1 MKKIFVFIGFI
12 CIFSLCGCIKETQE
26 TIRPVEYTIVTCAN
40 DITKKTFF
48 GYLKSASLTDLSF
61 QIEGKLKK
69 IFPYEGQKVKAG
81 QLIAQLDAPLYK
93 IQVQEAKYNLSNAV
107 IQYENAKNYFER
119 IQKLH
124 AAGGISDNDMDS
136 AKTKMESAN
145 YQIQAA
151 RERYNYIS
159 YQSGYEKIFAPA
171 NGIIVTKLANEQQ
184 YLRAGDPVVKFQSNN
199 DIEAFISVP
208 QDYINYLKRG
218 QGAKIKIDAIKD
230 KIFSATIKEI
240 SETSLEGL
248 SYRVRLKLDAQNQDL
263 KDGMSASAVFVFE
276 KTPQKKLFV
285 PINSILEENN
295 QKVVYTIEN
304 RQENIG
310 TVKKNIVQT
319 GEIEG
324 NNIEITCGIKSG
336 DYLITK
342 GTQEVQEGQRVKFQ

>member
-1 MKKIFVFIGFI
+1 MKKIIIFLIFLSVFILG
-12 CIFSLCGCIKETQE
+12 GCIKKNEQTL
-26 TIRPVEYTIVTCAN
+26 RPVEY
-40 DITKKTFF
+40 ITVKRGSEITNKTFF
-48 GYLKSASLTDLSF
+48 GYLKSSSLTDLSF
-61 QIEGKLKK
+61 QIEGTLKK
-69 IFPYEGQKVKAG
+69 IYVKEGQSVKRG
-81 QLIAQLDAPLYK
+81 QIIAELDAPLYH
-93 IQVQEAKYNLSNAV
+93 IQVQEAKYSLSDAV
-107 IQYENAKNYFER
+107 IQYQNAKNYFER

-136 AKTKMESAN
+136 ARTKMESAN

-151 RERYNYIS
+151 RERYNYIN

-171 NGIIVTKLANEQQ
+171 NGIIVAKLANEQQ
-184 YLRAGDPVVKFQSNN
+184 YLKAGDPVVKFQSNN

-218 QGAKIKIDAIKD
+218 QEAKIKIDAIKD
-230 KIFSATIKEI
+230 KTFSAMIKEI

-248 SYRVRLKLDAQNQDL
+248 SYRVRLKLNAQNYEL

-276 KTPQKKLFV
+276 KTPQRKLFV

-304 RQENIG
+304 RQEDIG

-342 GTQEVQEGQRVKFQ
+342 GTQEVQEGQRVKF